1 MRNTFDKFSI
11 WGFNHALRMVKN
23 NNPNY
28 KNDSGICKGGEDGIG
43 CNHCFYKGRCNHPY
57 DHGFK
62 LGILDMSYIKNDIKH
77 TVEFGTKRSILNY
90 VYVSFDETMGDKSS
104 TKVYTYNQLL
114 QYIECN
120 PKSDRTIFFKTL
132 PYVSELYNFYIG
144 YKSYYKNCQKKI
156 MKDTKIV
163 IKEEVYGQNACI
175 NR

>member
-1 MRNTFDKFSI
+1 MLFRS
-11 WGFNHALRMVKN
+11 
-23 NNPNY
+23 
-28 KNDSGICKGGEDGIG
+28 GEDGIG

-90 VYVSFDETMGDKSS
+90 VYVSFDETMGDKTS